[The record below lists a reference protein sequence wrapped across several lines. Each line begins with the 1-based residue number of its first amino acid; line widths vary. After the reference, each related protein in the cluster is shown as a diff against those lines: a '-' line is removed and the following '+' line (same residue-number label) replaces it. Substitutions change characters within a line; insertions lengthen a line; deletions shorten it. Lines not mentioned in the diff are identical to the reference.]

1 VAYTSNFGL
10 GYRKPHE
17 MASRARYSPRAVYWK
32 PLGYMHKP
40 ATPGRICCSAR
51 CDVSQS
57 RRRSTLGISFRF
69 CLFHFM
75 GSVGQLF
82 LTALVLVLGGSIP
95 ACTHGV
101 WPYPEL
107 IMALRNKPKATLDW
121 RSVEGAHDL
130 DLSHDEISTR
140 LLDACPEV
148 KISEWY

>member
-1 VAYTSNFGL
+1 
-10 GYRKPHE
+10 
-17 MASRARYSPRAVYWK
+17 
-32 PLGYMHKP
+32 
-40 ATPGRICCSAR
+40 
-51 CDVSQS
+51 
-57 RRRSTLGISFRF
+57 
-69 CLFHFM
+69 
-75 GSVGQLF
+75 LF